1 LTWLLLGASVV
12 VAFMSDFGD
21 DRSHRS
27 ILQDLLFS
35 SFRHTDDGHI
45 QWWSPISPRGDLRR
59 GQYWRLVTPI
69 FVHFGTPHLLMNMFA
84 LISLG
89 TVLEAR
95 RGTWRFGLLVLVTA
109 VTSNVAEYAWSQ
121 IPTFGGMSGVL
132 FGVFG
137 YLWIKSEFDPGFGI
151 RLAPTSIAMMLI
163 WFVLC
168 MTTNW
173 FGSIANAAHFAGLVT
188 GIVWSGAPLV
198 WRRFRSR

>member
-1 LTWLLLGASVV
+1 
-12 VAFMSDFGD
+12 
-21 DRSHRS
+21 
-27 ILQDLLFS
+27 
-35 SFRHTDDGHI
+35 
-45 QWWSPISPRGDLRR
+45 
-59 GQYWRLVTPI
+59 
-69 FVHFGTPHLLMNMFA
+69 
-84 LISLG
+84 
-89 TVLEAR
+89 
-95 RGTWRFGLLVLVTA
+95 VTA